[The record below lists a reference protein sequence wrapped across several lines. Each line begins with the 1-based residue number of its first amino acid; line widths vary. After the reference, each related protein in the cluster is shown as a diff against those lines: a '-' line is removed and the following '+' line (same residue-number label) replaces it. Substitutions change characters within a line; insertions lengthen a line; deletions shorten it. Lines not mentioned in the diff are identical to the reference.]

1 VIVYALRRSP
11 VKGKSTIVY
20 WEFTI
25 DIVGPWH
32 DTKSQRE
39 EVRKLLPRKRLKEIE
54 QAAWLAT
61 IAKLPPGFRA
71 VLS

>member
-1 VIVYALRRSP
+1 MGRKR
-11 VKGKSTIVY
+11 TIVY

-25 DIVGPWH
+25 DIVGPWYG
-32 DTKSQRE
+32 TRAERE
-39 EVRKLLPRKRLKEIE
+39 RVRKRLPKKRLKDIE

-61 IAKLPPGFRA
+61 KAKLPPGFRA

>member
-1 VIVYALRRSP
+1 MKRKR
-11 VKGKSTIVY
+11 TIVY

-32 DTKSQRE
+32 ESKAQRE
-39 EVRKLLPRKRLKEIE
+39 RVRKLVPRKRLKEIE
-54 QAAWLAT
+54 QAAWLSTKAE
-61 IAKLPPGFRA
+61 LPPGFKA

>member
-1 VIVYALRRSP
+1 
-11 VKGKSTIVY
+11 VKQKRMIVY

-32 DTKSQRE
+32 ETRSERE
-39 EVRKLLPRKRLKEIE
+39 QVRKLLPRKRLKEIE

-61 IAKLPPGFRA
+61 NAKLPPGFRA

>member
-1 VIVYALRRSP
+1 MKRKR
-11 VKGKSTIVY
+11 TIVY

-32 DTKSQRE
+32 ETKAKRE
-39 EVRKLLPRKRLKEIE
+39 QVRKRLPKRRLKEIE

-61 IAKLPPGFRA
+61 KAKLPPGFRA